1 MTNIDIIC
9 TYIVLGCAWA
19 LWLEYFTVKNLEEPY
34 NQPWTNTERVFHCTL
49 WPVTLIVFIHNFLKD
64 LFR

>member
-19 LWLEYFTVKNLEEPY
+19 LWLEYFTTKYLDDPY
-34 NQPWTNTERVFHCTL
+34 NRPWSSSERAIQIAFWPITLLVFL
-49 WPVTLIVFIHNFLKD
+49 HNFFKD
-64 LFR
+64 LHR